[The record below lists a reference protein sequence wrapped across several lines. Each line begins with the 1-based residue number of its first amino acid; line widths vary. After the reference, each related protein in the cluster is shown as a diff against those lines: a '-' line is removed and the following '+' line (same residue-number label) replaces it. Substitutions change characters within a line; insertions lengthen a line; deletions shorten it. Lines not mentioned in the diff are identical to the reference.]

1 MGSQRLRRAIA
12 LAITMFA
19 LVALISKLLPIPF
32 GVFIVPTRSMVPT
45 IEPGDMVIVYGKHVK
60 IGDIVVWCTGP
71 LYCVV
76 HRLVGV
82 RDGLIITK
90 GDANPVPDNPV
101 PVSRLKGRVV
111 AIVPRYVWIPLL
123 LSALLYVFAPSISS
137 LLREEGVSPLVIAG
151 GVFGFYVALAVIL
164 PFLYTSMSVAM
175 LGYVKQPVLFLSKA
189 SFNEK
194 DCTITIR
201 YMGEHGLHLL
211 SVENLVVDNMYL
223 DSYVVGNDT
232 VTIYLPP
239 VVLTRHVENTTEPRI
254 RVVVDALLTRL
265 GRLHGVYEVF
275 VPFKPLGVRVVNETL
290 VVVNPNCYPLHV
302 NITFLYAYSAGS
314 SWRRVSDVV
323 LVDKVFEAK
332 PPVGARFVYA
342 VVSYRAYGHIYT
354 AKLRIR

>member
-1 MGSQRLRRAIA
+1 MNTR
-12 LAITMFA
+12 A
-19 LVALISKLLPIPF
+19 LVATVIAGLAVFAVAAKLLPVPF

-45 IEPGDMVIVYGKHVK
+45 IKPGDMVIVYGRHVK
-60 IGDIVVWCTGP
+60 IGDIVVWCTSP

-76 HRLVGV
+76 HRLVEI

-137 LLREEGVSPLVIAG
+137 LLREENVSPLAVAM
-151 GVFGFYVALAVIL
+151 GVFGFYVALVLVL
-164 PFLYTSMSVAM
+164 PLFYTSMSVAV
-175 LGYVKQPVLFLSKA
+175 LGYVKQPVLLLSKA
-189 SFNEK
+189 SFSEK

-201 YMGEHGLHLL
+201 YVGEHGLHLL
-211 SVENLVVDNMYL
+211 SIENLMVDNTYL
-223 DSYVVGNDT
+223 DSYVADNDT

-239 VVLTRHVENTTEPRI
+239 AMLTRHVESTNEPRI

-265 GRLHGVYEVF
+265 GHLHGVYEVL
-275 VPFKPLGVRVVNETL
+275 VPFKPLEVRVVNETL

-302 NITFLYAYSAGS
+302 NITFLYAYSAGP
-314 SWRRVSDVV
+314 WMRASDVV

-332 PPVGARFVYA
+332 PPVNARYVYA
-342 VVSYRAYGHIYT
+342 VVSYRAYGHLYT